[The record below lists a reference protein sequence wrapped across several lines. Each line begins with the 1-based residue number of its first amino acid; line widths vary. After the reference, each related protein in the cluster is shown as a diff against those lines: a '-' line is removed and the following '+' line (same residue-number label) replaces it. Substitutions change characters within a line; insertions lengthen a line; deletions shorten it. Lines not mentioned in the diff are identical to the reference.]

1 MFQLLLPSAGPL
13 REKKSVTERKA
24 PYRTN
29 SFKGRLL
36 SPPRSVP
43 RAPLTPAGGGRALLR
58 TAPVFSPQYEVAIAT
73 EKGVEVEG
81 PLTLEANWDI
91 AHLVR

>member
-1 MFQLLLPSAGPL
+1 MQRHVETNLFEGRLLLPTLTDESFHRPHLKFRYGIQAL
-13 REKKSVTERKA
+13 V
-24 PYRTN
+24 RTFN
-29 SFKGRLL
+29 
-36 SPPRSVP
+36 
-43 RAPLTPAGGGRALLR
+43 
-58 TAPVFSPQYEVAIAT
+58 VFSPQYEVAVAT

>member
-1 MFQLLLPSAGPL
+1 MLLL
-13 REKKSVTERKA
+13 TF
-24 PYRTN
+24 TDQ
-29 SFKGRLL
+29 SFH
-36 SPPRSVP
+36 
-43 RAPLTPAGGGRALLR
+43 RAHLQFGYGIQALLR
-58 TAPVFSPQYEVAIAT
+58 TFNVFSPQYEVAIAT